1 MCVCITLCAS
11 VCSHRVFWLEVGVWA
26 PGTLCFLHPFSACI
40 FVCLLVHDLDE
51 HLNKHKHT
59 LQNNDATIKQPT
71 YTIKYTQIIQHTQKT
86 HYTQSAQYTQTM
98 TLTHTCRCRSIH
110 TQTTH
115 THTQKHSKTTH
126 SHTNNS
132 KQLTLT
138 HNDTQKQHV
147 THKQWHK
154 HTYTQWHT
162 KNNTSH
168 TNNDTHSHT
177 NASAD
182 PFTHK
187 QDNKNLH
194 NDTQKYHV
202 SSWYK

>member
-59 LQNNDATIKQPT
+59 LQNNDTTIKQPT
-71 YTIKYTQIIQHTQKT
+71 YTIKYTHTNNTTHTKKT

-147 THKQWHK
+147 THKQWHTLT
-154 HTYTQWHT
+154 HTRQCRPIHTQT
-162 KNNTSH
+162 RQQ
-168 TNNDTHSHT
+168 
-177 NASAD
+177 
-182 PFTHK
+182 K
-187 QDNKNLH
+187 QH
-194 NDTQKYHV
+194 ITQ
-202 SSWYK
+202 SSWHK